1 LEQSTKE
8 ARKSEREEEE
18 VLTGCGGERKAEE
31 VGESCRLAAP
41 LRVVFKP
48 SFAIPAAA
56 ILLGKSAKEEN
67 YSTTFRSLT
76 EIKRKIDQTG
86 SSN

>member
-8 ARKSEREEEE
+8 ARKSEREEEEE

-41 LRVVFKP
+41 LRVVLKP

-56 ILLGKSAKEEN
+56 TLMGK
-67 YSTTFRSLT
+67 
-76 EIKRKIDQTG
+76 
-86 SSN
+86 

>member
-1 LEQSTKE
+1 
-8 ARKSEREEEE
+8 
-18 VLTGCGGERKAEE
+18 VEE

-48 SFAIPAAA
+48 SFAIPGAAT
-56 ILLGKSAKEEN
+56 LLGKSAKEEN
-67 YSTTFRSLT
+67 YSSTSRSLT
-76 EIKRKIDQTG
+76 EIKRKFEETG

>member
-18 VLTGCGGERKAEE
+18 GLTECGGERKAEE
-31 VGESCRLAAP
+31 VGESCRLATP

-48 SFAIPAAA
+48 SFAIPAAT
-56 ILLGKSAKEEN
+56 LLGQSAKEEN
-67 YSTTFRSLT
+67 YSTTIRSLT
-76 EIKRKIDQTG
+76 EIKRKIEQTG

>member
-8 ARKSEREEEE
+8 ARKSEREEEEEEE

-48 SFAIPAAA
+48 SFAMPAAA
-56 ILLGKSAKEEN
+56 TLLDKSAKEEN
-67 YSTTFRSLT
+67 YSTTIWRLT
-76 EIKRKIDQTG
+76 EIKRKIE
-86 SSN
+86 